1 MGNEERDPADVND
14 ASGKLVWGFDDGGQ
28 PVTHKTGS
36 RPREGYVAPGHV
48 SGTKLS
54 KDHAHYYERSEDG
67 QPGHHDMRRGERLY
81 PGVADDWQAN
91 EATLRGIV
99 DEARR
104 LSSSTDWRTTS
115 NRLRELREKM
125 KTVGPLKTR
134 AEKDAYWE
142 SFNAAQNQFR
152 DAQTRS
158 REERERNEAQGQRE
172 KERIVSR
179 AETLASSSDLRA
191 ASQEMRQLGDQWKA
205 AGRAPR
211 EAEDR
216 LWKRFNDA
224 RTRLRAKGDE
234 ERKQREYA
242 QNQAKAA
249 KERIVSR
256 AQSLVHSS
264 DLREASQQMRALTEE
279 WKKAGRASRDDEDH
293 LWREFSKAKDA
304 LFAKSKAE
312 RDKRDRDAAN
322 AKAAKER
329 IVSRAQGL
337 VHSSDLREAGQQM
350 RGLTEEWKKAGR
362 ASRDDEDRLWREFS
376 KAKDALFAKSKAER
390 EKRDRDAAQAKS
402 VKEGLISQMRSLAN
416 TSDFKAARDQARA
429 LSDAFFAAGSAG
441 REDNQRLKEQFS
453 SAKQT
458 LFDAINRDRE
468 RKQVEWQQRKR
479 EKLQNVEEAIRR
491 TNDSIYRTDDAIRN
505 AYSRLQE
512 QSMRPQPSFTHPH
525 YWDIIRKQSDAR
537 DRTNAKIRDMEMRRS
552 SLQQKLISLGQRRDE
567 LLR

>member
-28 PVTHKTGS
+28 PVTHKSGS

-48 SGTKLS
+48 SGKKLNA
-54 KDHAHYYERSEDG
+54 DHVHYYERREDG

-158 REERERNEAQGQRE
+158 REERERNEAQGHRE

-191 ASQEMRQLGDQWKA
+191 ASQEMRLLGDQWKA

-224 RTRLRAKGDE
+224 RTRLRTRGDE
-234 ERKQREYA
+234 ERKQREHA

-256 AQSLVHSS
+256 AQ
-264 DLREASQQMRALTEE
+264 
-279 WKKAGRASRDDEDH
+279 
-293 LWREFSKAKDA
+293 
-304 LFAKSKAE
+304 
-312 RDKRDRDAAN
+312 
-322 AKAAKER
+322 
-329 IVSRAQGL
+329 GL
-337 VHSSDLREAGQQM
+337 VHASDLREAGQQM
-350 RGLTEEWKKAGR
+350 RALTEEWKKAGR

-390 EKRDRDAAQAKS
+390 DKRDRDAAQAKS

-468 RKQVEWQQRKR
+468 RKQAEWQQRKR